1 MAEEKLPSCG
11 CKNSVQHFCGC
22 CGAVVCPNHDSYNE
36 EEKEYECADCAK
48 ATRRLKSGVQEVVE
62 LAKMTGASRVEQ
74 IIEKIKF
81 TGKVAEEGLEDEEPS
96 GE

>member
-1 MAEEKLPSCG
+1 
-11 CKNSVQHFCGC
+11 
-22 CGAVVCPNHDSYNE
+22 
-36 EEKEYECADCAK
+36 
-48 ATRRLKSGVQEVVE
+48 VQEVVE